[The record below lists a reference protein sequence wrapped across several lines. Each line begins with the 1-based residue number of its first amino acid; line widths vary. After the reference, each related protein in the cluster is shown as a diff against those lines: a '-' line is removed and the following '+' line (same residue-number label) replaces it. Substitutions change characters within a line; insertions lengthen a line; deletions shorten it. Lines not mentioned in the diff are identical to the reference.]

1 MYLSALA
8 ASAFALHASAFLVP
22 LEISNAAEQAKS
34 DLSSFFAPAPNTL
47 QLDCPG
53 CPFFGIEDTAQV
65 QPNVENKIVSTCLS
79 ESP

>member
-1 MYLSALA
+1 MYLSSALV

-22 LEISNAAEQAKS
+22 LEISEAAEKAKS
-34 DLSSFFAPAPNTL
+34 DLASFFAATPNTL

-79 ESP
+79 I